1 MILFIISLAVI
12 ALTAICLVRH
22 LNAQGTLMTAGLLM
36 CVIALLCGG
45 ETITLTNP
53 TGNTVFDV
61 VKLIEETFSTTTA
74 RAGLM
79 IMTIGG
85 YVAFMNKIEATHTL
99 VRIASHPLR
108 GFRQFPM
115 VAAAMTIPIGQLL
128 FITTPSATGIGLL
141 LVASVYPILTSLGVS
156 RLTAL
161 SMIAAT
167 TIFDQGPGSA
177 NTALAAELI
186 GENNVQYF
194 LTHQLPL
201 VIPTTVIVII
211 TFCAFNIYFD
221 RKDRKRRM
229 ADTGNDVGEIKTKA
243 PAYFALFPVLPLVLL
258 IVFSP
263 YVGITPKPIHL
274 TTTTAMF
281 FSLFVTLVF
290 YLFQTRSLRATF
302 QVFGAFWQGMGKV
315 FGNVVTLIVAS
326 EIFSKGLIQ
335 LDFINSLVSL
345 TTSAGLG
352 GMAIIV
358 VFTLVI
364 FLAAILM
371 GSGNAAFFSFGP
383 LMPGIA
389 TKLSLPTYA
398 LVLPTQLASS
408 MGRASSP
415 IAGVIVA
422 IAGVAGAS
430 PMELAKR
437 NAAPLAISVAFLII
451 YHLIT
456 LS

>member
-1 MILFIISLAVI
+1 MILFFISLAVI
-12 ALTAICLVRH
+12 ALTAIGLVKH

-45 ETITLTNP
+45 EAITLTKP
-53 TGNTVFDV
+53 TGSTVFDV
-61 VKLIEETFSTTTA
+61 VKLIEETFTTTIA

-108 GFRQFPM
+108 GFRRFPM
-115 VAAAMTIPIGQLL
+115 VAAALTIPIGQLL

-161 SMIAAT
+161 SMISAT

-201 VIPTTVIVII
+201 VMPTTIIVII

-221 RKDRKRRM
+221 RKDRK
-229 ADTGNDVGEIKTKA
+229 AGKVDNGNDVDEKKA
-243 PAYFALFPVLPLVLL
+243 AAPGYFALFPVLPLALL

-263 YVGITPKPIHL
+263 YVGITSTPISL

-281 FSLFVTLVF
+281 FSLFITLAF
-290 YLFQTRSLRATF
+290 YLIHARSLRATF
-302 QVFGAFWQGMGKV
+302 QAFGAFWQGMGKV

-326 EIFSKGLIQ
+326 EIFSKGLMQ
-335 LDFINSLVSL
+335 LDFINNLITLS
-345 TTSAGLG
+345 TSAGLN

-358 VFTLVI
+358 VFTLII
-364 FLAAILM
+364 FFAAILM

-389 TKLSLPTYA
+389 AKLSLPTYA

-430 PMELAKR
+430 PMNLAKR
-437 NAAPLAISVAFLII
+437 NAAPLAISVVFLIV

-456 LS
+456 L

>member
-1 MILFIISLAVI
+1 MLLFLISLAVI
-12 ALTAICLVRH
+12 ALTALCLVRH
-22 LNAQGTLMTAGLLM
+22 LNAQGTLMAAGLLM
-36 CVIALLCGG
+36 CVIGLLCGG
-45 ETITLTNP
+45 DVVGLARP
-53 TGNTVFDV
+53 TGSVVFDV
-61 VKLIEETFSTTTA
+61 VRLIEETFTTTVA

-85 YVAFMNKIEATHTL
+85 YVAFMNKIEATHAL
-99 VRIASHPLR
+99 VRMVSRPLR
-108 GFRQFPM
+108 CFKRFPM
-115 VAAAMTIPIGQLL
+115 VAAALTIPIGQLL

-194 LTHQLPL
+194 ITHQLPL
-201 VIPTTVIVII
+201 AMPATVVAMLA
-211 TFCAFNIYFD
+211 FCAFNAYFD
-221 RKDRKRRM
+221 RKDRR
-229 ADTGNDVGEIKTKA
+229 DVKVVEGSDVEEIKASA
-243 PAYFALFPVLPLVLL
+243 PRYFALFPILPLVLL

-263 YVGITPKPIHL
+263 YVGLMPRPIHI

-281 FSLFVTLVF
+281 FSLFVVLVF
-290 YLFQTRSLRATF
+290 CLLHSRSLRVTF
-302 QVFGAFWQGMGKV
+302 QAFGAFWQGMGKV

-335 LDFINSLVSL
+335 LDFIGNLIKLSSG
-345 TTSAGLG
+345 AGLG
-352 GMAIIV
+352 GVAIIV
-358 VFTLVI
+358 VFTLI
-364 FLAAILM
+364 IYCAAILM

-389 TKLSLPTYA
+389 SRLGVPAYA

-408 MGRASSP
+408 MGRTSSP

-422 IAGVAGAS
+422 MAGVAGVS
-430 PMELAKR
+430 PMELARR
-437 NAAPLAISVAFLII
+437 NAAPLAITVAFLVI
-451 YHLIT
+451 YHIT
-456 LS
+456 ML